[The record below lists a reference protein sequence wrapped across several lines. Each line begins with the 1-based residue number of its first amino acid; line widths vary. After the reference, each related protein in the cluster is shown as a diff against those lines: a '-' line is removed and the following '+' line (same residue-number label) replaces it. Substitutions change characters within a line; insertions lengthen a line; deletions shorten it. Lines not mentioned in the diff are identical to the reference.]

1 MFLMINTVFSLFHSV
16 NYLFT
21 FVYYLFTTQRTKYI
35 SDYPN
40 LYRSI
45 FRHIF
50 TMDYNH
56 LLSKRLKIIL
66 DECFDGNYSAMS
78 RIIGVSDTGL
88 GSYIRGKKLKDSS
101 IKLSIP
107 SAEVIANII
116 NELEINP
123 EWILFGKGEMKRKA
137 REDVP
142 KEQTTGSE
150 FSPERLLC
158 IIESQQKVIENLSMG
173 VNGTAGNAKTARVK
187 KGS

>member
-1 MFLMINTVFSLFHSV
+1 MFSLFCSV

-66 DECFDGNYSAMS
+66 DECFHGNYSAMS

-123 EWILFGKGEMKRKA
+123 EWILFGKGEMKRKVH
-137 REDVP
+137 EHVP
-142 KEQTTGSE
+142 ITIEKQKECE
-150 FSPERLLC
+150 FSPERLLR
-158 IIESQQKVIENLSMG
+158 IIESQQKVIESLSMG
-173 VNGTAGNAKTARVK
+173 ENGTVGNAETAHVK

>member
-1 MFLMINTVFSLFHSV
+1 
-16 NYLFT
+16 
-21 FVYYLFTTQRTKYI
+21 
-35 SDYPN
+35 
-40 LYRSI
+40 
-45 FRHIF
+45 
-50 TMDYNH
+50 MDYNQ

-66 DECFDGNYSAMS
+66 DECFEGNYSAMS

-88 GSYIRGKKLKDSS
+88 GSYIRGKKLKDES

-107 SAEVIANII
+107 SAEVIANIV

-123 EWILFGKGEMKRKA
+123 EWILFGKGEMKRNA
-137 REDVP
+137 QEQVP
-142 KEQTTGSE
+142 NEPQKECE

-173 VNGTAGNAKTARVK
+173 VNGTAGNAKTAHVK